1 MLFESLLSVD
11 LETHFLGSSHLYDM
25 FDRQREKKELNSDE
39 IEAHEQLRTIGF
51 LPSLVQRMYLKA

>member
-1 MLFESLLSVD
+1 
-11 LETHFLGSSHLYDM
+11 M